1 MWYREILAYRE
12 IADPKGERT
21 VHQTK
26 EMYARP
32 TFIFDDPDSSGS
44 AQGLGTATQAF
55 GPGHYTSQ
63 NPYVSSG
70 YAKTLPKRRN
80 ERLPKGTRIL
90 NYDRLLPNEVVSII
104 DACNKKYGT
113 NYSSDQFLKITERID
128 PDDIRLFSS
137 QKKIIGQNMH
147 TMARFLKDEALL
159 KLNPILISLGYD
171 AFEYTPFENFKIP
184 DNLLPKKKENESYE
198 DYEKLYNEEVEK
210 IKSKKNILVINRAVI
225 TKPRLFQK
233 VRLRPDSV
241 TPEEMQEYKD
251 EIKTTQAE
259 YYKQLVE
266 TDANIT
272 INFVDAPFLLEAGFD
287 PKKLFDKL
295 DIESFASEQFDYK
308 FIMLKKIYK
317 YYSSEIVPKIFSPK
331 EIYDNKKS
339 FQELYGF
346 KNDKTNEIGKAA
358 NTYLEYIKPH
368 ERWLNRYFILSEAS
382 DILNSYVIKPNITLS
397 EAINGLLS
405 QPKHDYSISQR
416 SYKTEGL
423 NRKALKLIDEASGE
437 ELYSIINN
445 VKDLNN
451 KLPQIYASMWIK
463 LEQSFPEI
471 FARFY
476 QKQTEDTKVA
486 YKIKIIKTAGKTKY
500 YSFNGKL
507 KPLKEHLQD
516 IFPNANSVD
525 IFYMADRV
533 RRRAINDDDVSR
545 VLLEA
550 ALGDIFPSQQDK
562 R

>member
-1 MWYREILAYRE
+1 MWYREILAARE
-12 IADPKGERT
+12 IVDPKGERT

-32 TFIFDDPDSSGS
+32 TFIFDDPDASGS

-63 NPYVSSG
+63 NPIVSGG
-70 YAKTLPKRRN
+70 YAKSLPKRRN

-90 NYDRLLPNEVVSII
+90 NYDRLLPDEVVSII
-104 DACNKKYGT
+104 DAWNKKYDT
-113 NYSSDQFLKITERID
+113 NYNSDQFLKITERID

-147 TMARFLKDEALL
+147 TMARFLNDEPLL
-159 KLNPILISLGYD
+159 KLNPILVSLGYD

-184 DNLLPKKKENESYE
+184 DNLLPKKKENESNE
-198 DYEKLYNEEVEK
+198 DYKKRYNEEVEK
-210 IKSKKNILVINRAVI
+210 IKSKKNILVINRAVL

-233 VRLRPDSV
+233 VRLRPDTV

-266 TDANIT
+266 TGANIT
-272 INFVDAPFLLEAGFD
+272 MNFVDAPFLLEAGLD
-287 PKKLFDKL
+287 PKKLFDNL
-295 DIESFASEQFDYK
+295 DIESFASEQFNYK
-308 FIMLKKIYK
+308 FSMFKKIYK
-317 YYSSEIVPKIFSPK
+317 YYSSEIIPKIFSPK
-331 EIYDNKKS
+331 EIYENKKS
-339 FQELYGF
+339 FQELYGV
-346 KNDKTNEIGKAA
+346 KNDKTNEIGKAT
-358 NTYLEYIKPH
+358 NTYLDYIKPH
-368 ERWLNRYFILSEAS
+368 ERWLNRYFILSEAG

-416 SYKTEGL
+416 SYKTESL
-423 NRKALKLIDEASGE
+423 NRKTLKLIDEASGE

-451 KLPQIYASMWIK
+451 KLPQIYAMMWIK

-471 FARFY
+471 FSRFY

-486 YKIKIIKTAGKTKY
+486 YKIKIIKTAGKIKKY
-500 YSFNGKL
+500 FYDGES
-507 KPLKEHLQD
+507 KPLRDHLQS
-516 IFPNANSVD
+516 IFKKANSVD
-525 IFYMADRV
+525 IYYMVDTL
-533 RRRAINDDDVSR
+533 RRKAKNDDDISR
-545 VLLEA
+545 LLLEA
-550 ALGDIFPSQQDK
+550 DLGNILPGYQNK